1 MVCNE
6 AAVFKAKDS
15 DLYLYRSKEGDW
27 TVGKGYYGW
36 WQELDIFSWKF
47 CDKKFPLFIYIR
59 ILFMYAV
66 LRNTFTEGGELGNQ
80 FKYIGLTGAVN

>member
-1 MVCNE
+1 MAGGRNLTFFLENV
-6 AAVFKAKDS
+6 VIKSSLF
-15 DLYLYRSKEGDW
+15 
-27 TVGKGYYGW
+27 
-36 WQELDIFSWKF
+36 
-47 CDKKFPLFIYIR
+47 FIYIR